1 MICMMRNAASGSE
14 RLVLLAHHPSAQIS
28 KRADVYYLA
37 WPVRRPIFAS
47 RFISRAR
54 KQFI

>member
-28 KRADVYYLA
+28 KRADAYYIT
-37 WPVRRPIFAS
+37 WPVHSPIFTS

-54 KQFI
+54 KRFI